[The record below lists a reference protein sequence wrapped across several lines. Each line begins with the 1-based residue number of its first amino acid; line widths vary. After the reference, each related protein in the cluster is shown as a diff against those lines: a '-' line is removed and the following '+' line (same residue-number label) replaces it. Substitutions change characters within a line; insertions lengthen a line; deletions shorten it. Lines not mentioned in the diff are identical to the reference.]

1 MLLFNSLIYIVRRSK
16 NASPF
21 IVLWF
26 SAKIHSRFVF
36 CLRIIKSNLIK
47 TNINILKNVKA
58 NMFRKTTEK
67 NHRSI

>member
-1 MLLFNSLIYIVRRSK
+1 MTLTLFFHKKSLVEIIYK
-16 NASPF
+16 AF
-21 IVLWF
+21 G
-26 SAKIHSRFVF
+26 F

-47 TNINILKNVKA
+47 TNINILKDVKA